1 MTNPWIK
8 NLHMMVNDSND
19 VIQWMQD
26 GNGFIINSIKEFK
39 KSDGIL
45 YKFYPRASGYS
56 TFTRSLN
63 YYNFCV
69 ENSDKKLIIKHK
81 QNLFHRDNDNY
92 TKITRSKSKTL
103 LVKKRRKNN
112 ISEIDELQDI
122 IKKQAETIAKLEKNI
137 QEQNIQEQNI
147 QEQNILEERKSDKK
161 NNKLIT
167 SLIIGREKA
176 HKWKLGMSKYPG
188 ITYNHKINSWLLQS
202 KACKINFKQFSDLE
216 TCEKYYEEI
225 LIKNNINPS
234 DFTRREYISP
244 VIQDEEDVIVEECE
258 DDEDDMTVE
267 DTS

>member
-1 MTNPWIK
+1 
-8 NLHMMVNDSND
+8 MMVNDSND

-45 YKFYPRASGYS
+45 HKFYPHASGYF

-69 ENSDKKLIIKHK
+69 ERSDKKLIIKHK

-92 TKITRSKSKTL
+92 TKITRNKSKRTSKSK
-103 LVKKRRKNN
+103 
-112 ISEIDELQDI
+112 IDELQDI
-122 IKKQAETIAKLEKNI
+122 IKKQAEKIAKL
-137 QEQNIQEQNI
+137 EQNIQEQNI
-147 QEQNILEERKSDKK
+147 QEQNILEKRKSDKK

-167 SLIIGREKA
+167 SLIIGRDKA

-202 KACKINFKQFSDLE
+202 KACKMNLKRFSDLE

-225 LIKNNINPS
+225 LIKNSINPS
-234 DFTRREYISP
+234 DFTRKEYILP
-244 VIQDEEDVIVEECE
+244 VIQDEEDVIVEECNF
-258 DDEDDMTVE
+258 EDDMTVE